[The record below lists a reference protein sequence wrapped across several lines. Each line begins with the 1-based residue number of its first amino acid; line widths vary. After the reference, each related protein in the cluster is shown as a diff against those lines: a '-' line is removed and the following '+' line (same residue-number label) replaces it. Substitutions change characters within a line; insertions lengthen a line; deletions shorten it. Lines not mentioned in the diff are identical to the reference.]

1 MILFNAIINFIESL
15 LFIWFIAEF
24 FDFKDNKNKFIV
36 IVTLLQ
42 FVILE
47 ISQFINYYG
56 IFLSFISIFLLTI
69 LIYIFTKNVT
79 FKHVYILLVQNA
91 LIMIYIIISV
101 YICDLFAFKNSYIIE
116 CILCKILQLFGNI
129 IMLKYKNRLAVT
141 LEITKWKVV
150 IVFEIILFILLYSM
164 FYRTLFSD
172 NSAIFFE
179 FNEILLLILCIMF
192 MYIVNL
198 INEEHR
204 EKMQLIKDKQQEE
217 FQRQK
222 YYAISNVKNEIEALD
237 HRLFYTV
244 FKIEEYLKKQDYES
258 IDKIIDYYKNQVLKH
273 KLVIDTGNHV
283 FDTLYSVKINQMV
296 MTGIDI
302 SNIVLIN
309 KNQFYDDL
317 GLINFIQRTLDFFR
331 ECKYLKIDISEE
343 NGFVLFKLIYRDG
356 MVDLNELKMFLDEN
370 PWISVMYNLDDC
382 QIRGIRISFK
392 MEQDDD

>member
-1 MILFNAIINFIESL
+1 MIIFNTAINFIESL
-15 LFIWFIAEF
+15 LFVWFIAEF
-24 FDFKDNKNKFIV
+24 FDFKDNKNKFIFV
-36 IVTLLQ
+36 STLQQFIV
-42 FVILE
+42 LE
-47 ISQFINYYG
+47 ISQIINYYG
-56 IFLSFISIFLLTI
+56 IFLSLIAIFI
-69 LIYIFTKNVT
+69 LIIFIYFFTKSVT
-79 FKHVYILLVQNA
+79 FKHVYIILIQNA
-91 LIMIYIIISV
+91 LLMIYIVISV
-101 YICDLFAFKNSYIIE
+101 YICDLFTFKDTYIIE

-129 IMLKYKNRLAVT
+129 ILLKYKDKLALT

-150 IVFEIILFILLYSM
+150 IVFEVILLILLYSM

-172 NSAIFFE
+172 NSAFFFE
-179 FNEILLLILCIMF
+179 LNEILLLILCIMF

-222 YYAISNVKNEIEALD
+222 YYAISNVKNEIESLD

-283 FDTLYSVKINQMV
+283 FDTLYSVKINEMV

-356 MVDLNELKMFLDEN
+356 IVNLDELKMFLDEN
-370 PWISVMYNLDDC
+370 PWLPVMYNLDDC

>member
-1 MILFNAIINFIESL
+1 MIIFNTAINFIESL
-15 LFIWFIAEF
+15 LFVWFIAEF
-24 FDFKDNKNKFIV
+24 FDFKDNKNKFIFV
-36 IVTLLQ
+36 STLQQFIV
-42 FVILE
+42 LE
-47 ISQFINYYG
+47 ISQIINYYG
-56 IFLSFISIFLLTI
+56 IFLSLIAIFI
-69 LIYIFTKNVT
+69 LIIFIYFFTKTIT
-79 FKHVYILLVQNA
+79 FKHVYIILIQNA
-91 LIMIYIIISV
+91 LLMIYIVISV
-101 YICDLFAFKNSYIIE
+101 YICDLFTFKDTYIIE

-129 IMLKYKNRLAVT
+129 ILLKYKDKLALT

-150 IVFEIILFILLYSM
+150 IVFEVILLILLYSM

-172 NSAIFFE
+172 NSAFFFE
-179 FNEILLLILCIMF
+179 LNEILLLILCIMF

-222 YYAISNVKNEIEALD
+222 YYAISNVKNEIESLD

-273 KLVIDTGNHV
+273 KLVIDTGNHI
-283 FDTLYSVKINQMV
+283 FDTLYSVKINEMV

-356 MVDLNELKMFLDEN
+356 IVNLDELKMFLDEN
-370 PWISVMYNLDDC
+370 PWLPVMYNLDDC

>member
-1 MILFNAIINFIESL
+1 MIIFDTVINFIESL
-15 LFIWFIAEF
+15 LFVWFIAEF
-24 FDFKDNKNKFIV
+24 FDFKDNKNKFI
-36 IVTLLQ
+36 IISTLAE
-42 FVILE
+42 FIILE
-47 ISQFINYYG
+47 VSQFINYFE
-56 IFLSFISIFLLTI
+56 IFLTIFCIILILI
-69 LIYIFTKNVT
+69 LIYIFSKNLT
-79 FKHVYILLVQNA
+79 FKHIYIVLLQEA
-91 LIMIYIIISV
+91 LIMLYSVISI
-101 YICDLFAFKNSYIIE
+101 YICDLFTFKDTYIIE
-116 CILCKILQLFGNI
+116 CILCKVLQLLGNI
-129 IMLKYKNRLAVT
+129 ILLKYKDKLALT
-141 LEITKWKVV
+141 LEITKWKIV
-150 IVFEIILFILLYSM
+150 IVFEIILLILLYST
-164 FYRTLFSD
+164 FYGILFN
-172 NSAIFFE
+172 NSSTIFFE
-179 FNEILLLILCIMF
+179 LNMILLLVLCIMF

-283 FDTLYSVKINQMV
+283 FDTLYSVKINEMV

-356 MVDLNELKMFLDEN
+356 IVNLDELKMFLDEN
-370 PWISVMYNLDDC
+370 PWLPVMYNLDDC

>member
-1 MILFNAIINFIESL
+1 MIIFDTVINFIESL
-15 LFIWFIAEF
+15 LFVWFIAEF
-24 FDFKDNKNKFIV
+24 FDFKDNKNKFI
-36 IVTLLQ
+36 IISTLAE
-42 FVILE
+42 FIILE
-47 ISQFINYYG
+47 VSQFINYFE
-56 IFLSFISIFLLTI
+56 IFLTIFCIILILI
-69 LIYIFTKNVT
+69 LIYIFSKNLT
-79 FKHVYILLVQNA
+79 FKHIYIVLLQEA
-91 LIMIYIIISV
+91 LIMLYSVISI
-101 YICDLFAFKNSYIIE
+101 YICDLFTFKDTYIIE
-116 CILCKILQLFGNI
+116 CILCKVLQLFGNI
-129 IMLKYKNRLAVT
+129 ILLKYKDKLALT
-141 LEITKWKVV
+141 LEITKWKIV
-150 IVFEIILFILLYSM
+150 IVFEIILLILLYST
-164 FYRTLFSD
+164 FYGILFN
-172 NSAIFFE
+172 NSSTIFFE
-179 FNEILLLILCIMF
+179 LNMILLLVLCIMF

-222 YYAISNVKNEIEALD
+222 YYAISNVKNEIESLD

-273 KLVIDTGNHV
+273 KLVIDTGNHI
-283 FDTLYSVKINQMV
+283 FDTLYSVKINEMV

-356 MVDLNELKMFLDEN
+356 IVNLDELKMFLDEN
-370 PWISVMYNLDDC
+370 PWLPVMYNLDDC

>member
-1 MILFNAIINFIESL
+1 MIIFNTIINFIESF
-15 LFIWFIAEF
+15 LFVGSIGEF
-24 FDFKDNKNKFIV
+24 FDFKDKNKFIF
-36 IVTLLQ
+36 ITTLIDFL
-42 FVILE
+42 FLE

-56 IFLSFISIFLLTI
+56 IFLSFVSIFLLI
-69 LIYIFTKNVT
+69 IAIYIFTKSVT
-79 FKHVYILLVQNA
+79 FKHVYIILIQNA
-91 LIMIYIIISV
+91 LLMIYIVISV
-101 YICDLFAFKNSYIIE
+101 YICDLFTFKDTYIIE

-129 IMLKYKNRLAVT
+129 ILLKYKDKLAVT
-141 LEITKWKVV
+141 LEITKWKIA

-172 NSAIFFE
+172 NSAFFFE
-179 FNEILLLILCIMF
+179 LNEILLLILCIMF

-283 FDTLYSVKINQMV
+283 FDTLYSVKINEMV

-343 NGFVLFKLIYRDG
+343 NGFVVFKLIYRDG
-356 MVDLNELKMFLDEN
+356 IVNLDELKMFLDEN
-370 PWISVMYNLDDC
+370 PWLPVMYNLDDC

>member
-15 LFIWFIAEF
+15 LLVWLIADF
-24 FDFKDNKNKFIV
+24 FGFKESKNKFIF
-36 IVTLLQ
+36 ITTLIDFL
-42 FVILE
+42 ILE
-47 ISQFINYYG
+47 ISQFANYYG
-56 IFLSFISIFLLTI
+56 IFLSFIIMIVIIIS
-69 LIYIFTKNVT
+69 IYIFTKSVT
-79 FKHVYILLVQNA
+79 FKHVYIILIQNA
-91 LIMIYIIISV
+91 LLMIYIVISV
-101 YICDLFAFKNSYIIE
+101 YICDLFTFKDTYIIE

-129 IMLKYKNRLAVT
+129 ILLKYKDKLALT

-150 IVFEIILFILLYSM
+150 IVFEVILLILLYSM

-172 NSAIFFE
+172 NSAFFFE
-179 FNEILLLILCIMF
+179 LNEILLLILCIMF

-244 FKIEEYLKKQDYES
+244 CKIEEYLKKQDYES

-283 FDTLYSVKINQMV
+283 FDTLYSVKINEMV

-356 MVDLNELKMFLDEN
+356 IVNLDELKMFLDEN
-370 PWISVMYNLDDC
+370 PWLPVMYNLDDC

>member
-1 MILFNAIINFIESL
+1 MIIFDAVINFIESL
-15 LFIWFIAEF
+15 LLVWFIAEF
-24 FDFKDNKNKFIV
+24 FDFKDNKDKFIV
-36 IVTLLQ
+36 ISTLVE
-42 FVILE
+42 FIILE
-47 ISQFINYYG
+47 VSQFINYFG
-56 IFLSFISIFLLTI
+56 LLLSIFCIVAMLI
-69 LIYIFTKNVT
+69 LIYLFSKTLT
-79 FKHVYILLVQNA
+79 FEHIYIVLLQDA
-91 LIMIYIIISV
+91 LISLYVVISIYV
-101 YICDLFAFKNSYIIE
+101 FALLPFYDTYIVE
-116 CILCKILQLFGNI
+116 CIICKVLQLIGNI
-129 IMLKYKNRLAVT
+129 ILLKYKDKFALT
-141 LEITKWKVV
+141 LEISKWKVV
-150 IVFEIILFILLYSM
+150 IVFEIILLILLYSM
-164 FYRTLFSD
+164 FYTVIFIGTT
-172 NSAIFFE
+172 NAINFD
-179 FNEILLLILCIMF
+179 LLLVFILCIMF

-244 FKIEEYLKKQDYES
+244 FKIEEYLKKQDYGS

-283 FDTLYSVKINQMV
+283 FDTLYSVKINEMV

-356 MVDLNELKMFLDEN
+356 IVNLDELKMFLDEN
-370 PWISVMYNLDDC
+370 PWLPVMYNLDDC

>member
-15 LFIWFIAEF
+15 LLVWLIADF
-24 FDFKDNKNKFIV
+24 FGFKESKNKFIF
-36 IVTLLQ
+36 ITTLIDFL
-42 FVILE
+42 ILE
-47 ISQFINYYG
+47 ISQFANYYG
-56 IFLSFISIFLLTI
+56 IFLSFIIMIVIIIS
-69 LIYIFTKNVT
+69 IYIFTKSVT
-79 FKHVYILLVQNA
+79 FKHVYIILIQNA
-91 LIMIYIIISV
+91 LLMIYIVISV
-101 YICDLFAFKNSYIIE
+101 YICDLFTFKDTYIIE

-129 IMLKYKNRLAVT
+129 ILLKYKDKLALT

-150 IVFEIILFILLYSM
+150 IVFEVILLILLYSM

-172 NSAIFFE
+172 NSAFFFE
-179 FNEILLLILCIMF
+179 LNEILLL
-192 MYIVNL
+192 
-198 INEEHR
+198 NEEHR

-244 FKIEEYLKKQDYES
+244 CKIEEYLKKQDYES

-283 FDTLYSVKINQMV
+283 FDTLYSVKINEMV

-356 MVDLNELKMFLDEN
+356 IVNLDELKMFLDEN
-370 PWISVMYNLDDC
+370 PWLPVMYNLDDC

>member
-1 MILFNAIINFIESL
+1 MIIFDAVINFIESL
-15 LFIWFIAEF
+15 LLVWFIAEF

-36 IVTLLQ
+36 ISTLVE
-42 FVILE
+42 FIILE
-47 ISQFINYYG
+47 VSQFINYFG
-56 IFLSFISIFLLTI
+56 LLLSIFCIVAMLI
-69 LIYIFTKNVT
+69 LIYLFSKTLT
-79 FKHVYILLVQNA
+79 FEHIYIVLLQDA
-91 LIMIYIIISV
+91 LISLYVVISIYV
-101 YICDLFAFKNSYIIE
+101 FALLPFYDTYIVE
-116 CILCKILQLFGNI
+116 CIICKVLQLIGNI
-129 IMLKYKNRLAVT
+129 ILLKYKDKFALT
-141 LEITKWKVV
+141 LEISKWKVV
-150 IVFEIILFILLYSM
+150 IVFEIILLILLYSM
-164 FYRTLFSD
+164 FYTVIFIGVT
-172 NSAIFFE
+172 NAIN
-179 FNEILLLILCIMF
+179 FNLLLVFILCIMF

-283 FDTLYSVKINQMV
+283 FDTLYSVKINEMV

-356 MVDLNELKMFLDEN
+356 IVNLDELKMFLDEN
-370 PWISVMYNLDDC
+370 PWLPVMYNLDDC

>member
-1 MILFNAIINFIESL
+1 MIIFNTVINFMESL
-15 LFIWFIAEF
+15 LFVWFIADF

-36 IVTLLQ
+36 ISALLQ
-42 FVILE
+42 FSILE
-47 ISQFINYYG
+47 VSQFINYYG
-56 IFLSFISIFLLTI
+56 IFLSFISIFLLI
-69 LIYIFTKNVT
+69 VLIYIFTKYVT
-79 FKHVYILLVQNA
+79 FKHIYVILVQNA
-91 LIMIYIIISV
+91 LLMIYIIISV
-101 YICDLFAFKNSYIIE
+101 YICDLFTFKDTYIIE

-129 IMLKYKNRLAVT
+129 IMLKYKNKLAVT

-172 NSAIFFE
+172 NSAFFFE
-179 FNEILLLILCIMF
+179 LNEILLLILCIMF

-204 EKMQLIKDKQQEE
+204 EKMQLIKDKQREE

-273 KLVIDTGNHV
+273 KLVIDTGNHI
-283 FDTLYSVKINQMV
+283 FDTLYSVKINEMV

-302 SNIVLIN
+302 W
-309 KNQFYDDL
+309 D
-317 GLINFIQRTLDFFR
+317 
-331 ECKYLKIDISEE
+331 
-343 NGFVLFKLIYRDG
+343 
-356 MVDLNELKMFLDEN
+356 
-370 PWISVMYNLDDC
+370 
-382 QIRGIRISFK
+382 
-392 MEQDDD
+392 

>member
-1 MILFNAIINFIESL
+1 MIIFNTVINFIESL
-15 LFIWFIAEF
+15 LFVWFIADF

-36 IVTLLQ
+36 ISALLQ
-42 FVILE
+42 FSILE
-47 ISQFINYYG
+47 VSQFINYYG
-56 IFLSFISIFLLTI
+56 IFLSFISIFLLI
-69 LIYIFTKNVT
+69 VLIYIFTKYVT
-79 FKHVYILLVQNA
+79 FKHIYVILVQNA
-91 LIMIYIIISV
+91 LLMIYIIISV
-101 YICDLFAFKNSYIIE
+101 YICDLFTFKDTYIIE

-129 IMLKYKNRLAVT
+129 IMLKYKNKLAVT

-172 NSAIFFE
+172 NSAFFFE
-179 FNEILLLILCIMF
+179 LNEILLLILCIMF

-222 YYAISNVKNEIEALD
+222 YYAISNVKNEIESLD

-273 KLVIDTGNHV
+273 KLVIDTGNHI
-283 FDTLYSVKINQMV
+283 FDTLYSVKINEMV

-356 MVDLNELKMFLDEN
+356 IVNLDELKMFLDEN
-370 PWISVMYNLDDC
+370 PWLPVMYNLDDC

>member
-1 MILFNAIINFIESL
+1 MIIFNTVINFIESL
-15 LFIWFIAEF
+15 LFVWFIADF

-36 IVTLLQ
+36 ISALLQ
-42 FVILE
+42 FIILE
-47 ISQFINYYG
+47 VSQFINYFE
-56 IFLSFISIFLLTI
+56 IFLTIFCIILILI
-69 LIYIFTKNVT
+69 LIYIFSKNLT
-79 FKHVYILLVQNA
+79 FKHIYIVLLQEA
-91 LIMIYIIISV
+91 LIMLYSVISI
-101 YICDLFAFKNSYIIE
+101 YICDLFTFKDTYIIE

-164 FYRTLFSD
+164 FYRTLFSN
-172 NSAIFFE
+172 NSAFFFE
-179 FNEILLLILCIMF
+179 LNEILLLILCIMF

-222 YYAISNVKNEIEALD
+222 YYAISNVKNEIESLD

-273 KLVIDTGNHV
+273 KLVIDTGNHI
-283 FDTLYSVKINQMV
+283 FDTLYSVKINEMV

-356 MVDLNELKMFLDEN
+356 IVNLDELKMFLDEN
-370 PWISVMYNLDDC
+370 PWLPVMYNLDDC

>member
-1 MILFNAIINFIESL
+1 MIIFDTVINFIESL
-15 LFIWFIAEF
+15 LLVWFIAEF
-24 FDFKDNKNKFIV
+24 FDFKDNKDKFIV
-36 IVTLLQ
+36 ISTLVE
-42 FVILE
+42 FIILE
-47 ISQFINYYG
+47 VSQFINYFG
-56 IFLSFISIFLLTI
+56 LLLSIFCIVAMLI
-69 LIYIFTKNVT
+69 LIYLFSKTLT
-79 FKHVYILLVQNA
+79 FEHIYIVLLQDA
-91 LIMIYIIISV
+91 LISLYVVISIYV
-101 YICDLFAFKNSYIIE
+101 FALLPFYDTYIVE
-116 CILCKILQLFGNI
+116 CIICKVLQLIGNI
-129 IMLKYKNRLAVT
+129 ILLKYKDKFALT
-141 LEITKWKVV
+141 LEISKWKVV
-150 IVFEIILFILLYSM
+150 IVFEIILLILLYSM
-164 FYRTLFSD
+164 FYTVIFIGVT
-172 NSAIFFE
+172 NAIN
-179 FNEILLLILCIMF
+179 FNLLLVFILCIMF

-283 FDTLYSVKINQMV
+283 FDTLYSVKINEMV

-356 MVDLNELKMFLDEN
+356 IVNLDELKMFLDEN
-370 PWISVMYNLDDC
+370 PWLPVMYNLDDC

-392 MEQDDD
+392 MEQDND

>member
-1 MILFNAIINFIESL
+1 MIIFDAVINFIESL
-15 LFIWFIAEF
+15 LFVLFIAEF

-36 IVTLLQ
+36 ISTLVE
-42 FVILE
+42 FIILE
-47 ISQFINYYG
+47 VSQFINYFG
-56 IFLSFISIFLLTI
+56 LLLSIFCIVAMLI
-69 LIYIFTKNVT
+69 LIYLFSKTLT
-79 FKHVYILLVQNA
+79 FEQIYIVLLQDA
-91 LIMIYIIISV
+91 LISLYVVISIYIFALLPFYDT
-101 YICDLFAFKNSYIIE
+101 YIVE
-116 CILCKILQLFGNI
+116 CIICKVLQLIGNI
-129 IMLKYKNRLAVT
+129 VLLKYKDKFALT
-141 LEITKWKVV
+141 LEISKWKVV
-150 IVFEIILFILLYSM
+150 IVFEIILLILLYSM
-164 FYRTLFSD
+164 FYTVIFIGAT
-172 NSAIFFE
+172 NAIN
-179 FNEILLLILCIMF
+179 FNLLLVFILCIMF

-273 KLVIDTGNHV
+273 KLVIDTGNHI
-283 FDTLYSVKINQMV
+283 FDTLYSVKINEMV

-356 MVDLNELKMFLDEN
+356 IVNLNELKMFLDEN
-370 PWISVMYNLDDC
+370 PWLPVMYNLDDC

>member
-1 MILFNAIINFIESL
+1 MILFNTTINLIESL
-15 LFIWFIAEF
+15 SLVWFIAEF
-24 FDFKDNKNKFIV
+24 FDFKDNKNKFIFV
-36 IVTLLQ
+36 STLIE
-42 FVILE
+42 FAILE
-47 ISQFINYYG
+47 ISQFINYFGVLLSVLCIIAMLLLIYL
-56 IFLSFISIFLLTI
+56 FSKTLSFEH
-69 LIYIFTKNVT
+69 IYIV
-79 FKHVYILLVQNA
+79 LLQDA
-91 LIMIYIIISV
+91 LISLYVVVCAYIAALLPFYDTHI
-101 YICDLFAFKNSYIIE
+101 AE
-116 CILCKILQLFGNI
+116 CIICKVLQLIGNI
-129 IMLKYKNRLAVT
+129 ILLKYKDKFALT
-141 LEITKWKVV
+141 LEISKWKVV
-150 IVFEIILFILLYSM
+150 IVFEIILLILLYSM
-164 FYRTLFSD
+164 FYTVIFIGTT
-172 NSAIFFE
+172 NAINFD
-179 FNEILLLILCIMF
+179 LLLVFILCIMF

-222 YYAISNVKNEIEALD
+222 YYAINNVKNEIEALD

-283 FDTLYSVKINQMV
+283 FDTLYSVKINEMV

-356 MVDLNELKMFLDEN
+356 IVNLDELKMFLDEN
-370 PWISVMYNLDDC
+370 PWLPVMYNLDDC

>member
-1 MILFNAIINFIESL
+1 MIIFDAVINFIESL
-15 LFIWFIAEF
+15 LLVWFIAEF
-24 FDFKDNKNKFIV
+24 FDFKDNKDKFIV
-36 IVTLLQ
+36 ISTLVE
-42 FVILE
+42 FIILE
-47 ISQFINYYG
+47 VSQFINYFG
-56 IFLSFISIFLLTI
+56 LLLSIFCIVAMLI
-69 LIYIFTKNVT
+69 LIYLFSKTLT
-79 FKHVYILLVQNA
+79 FEHIYIVLLQDA
-91 LIMIYIIISV
+91 LISLYVVISIYV
-101 YICDLFAFKNSYIIE
+101 FALLPFYDTYIVE
-116 CILCKILQLFGNI
+116 CIICKVLQLIGNI
-129 IMLKYKNRLAVT
+129 ILLKYKDKFALT
-141 LEITKWKVV
+141 LEISKWKVV
-150 IVFEIILFILLYSM
+150 IVFEIILLILLYSM
-164 FYRTLFSD
+164 FYTVIFIGVT
-172 NSAIFFE
+172 NAIN
-179 FNEILLLILCIMF
+179 FNLLLVFILCIMF

-283 FDTLYSVKINQMV
+283 FDTLYSVKINEMV

-356 MVDLNELKMFLDEN
+356 IVNLDELKMFLDEN
-370 PWISVMYNLDDC
+370 PWLPVMYNLDDC

>member
-15 LFIWFIAEF
+15 LLVWLIADF
-24 FDFKDNKNKFIV
+24 FGFKESKNKFIF
-36 IVTLLQ
+36 ITTLIDFL
-42 FVILE
+42 ILE
-47 ISQFINYYG
+47 ISQFANYYG
-56 IFLSFISIFLLTI
+56 IFLSFIIMIVIIIS
-69 LIYIFTKNVT
+69 IYIFTKSVT
-79 FKHVYILLVQNA
+79 FKHVYIILIQNA
-91 LIMIYIIISV
+91 LLMIYIVISV
-101 YICDLFAFKNSYIIE
+101 YICDLFTFKDTYIIE

-129 IMLKYKNRLAVT
+129 ILLKYKDKLALT

-150 IVFEIILFILLYSM
+150 IVFEVILLILLYSM

-172 NSAIFFE
+172 NSAFFFE
-179 FNEILLLILCIMF
+179 LNEILLLILCIMF

-244 FKIEEYLKKQDYES
+244 CKIEEYLKKQDYES

-273 KLVIDTGNHV
+273 KLVIDTGNHI
-283 FDTLYSVKINQMV
+283 FDTLYSVKINEMV

-356 MVDLNELKMFLDEN
+356 IVNLDELKMFLDEN
-370 PWISVMYNLDDC
+370 PWLPVMYNLDDC

>member
-15 LFIWFIAEF
+15 LLVWLIADF
-24 FDFKDNKNKFIV
+24 FGFKESKNKFIF
-36 IVTLLQ
+36 ITTLIDFL
-42 FVILE
+42 ILE
-47 ISQFINYYG
+47 ISQFANYYG
-56 IFLSFISIFLLTI
+56 IFLSFIIMIVIIIS
-69 LIYIFTKNVT
+69 IYIFTKSVT
-79 FKHVYILLVQNA
+79 FKHVYIILIQNA
-91 LIMIYIIISV
+91 LLMIYIVISV
-101 YICDLFAFKNSYIIE
+101 YICDLFTFKDTYIIE

-129 IMLKYKNRLAVT
+129 ILLKYKDKLAVT
-141 LEITKWKVV
+141 LEITKWKIA

-172 NSAIFFE
+172 NSAFFFE
-179 FNEILLLILCIMF
+179 LNEILLLILCIMF

-283 FDTLYSVKINQMV
+283 FDTLYSVKINEMV

-356 MVDLNELKMFLDEN
+356 IVNLDELKMFLDEN
-370 PWISVMYNLDDC
+370 PWLPVMYNLDDC